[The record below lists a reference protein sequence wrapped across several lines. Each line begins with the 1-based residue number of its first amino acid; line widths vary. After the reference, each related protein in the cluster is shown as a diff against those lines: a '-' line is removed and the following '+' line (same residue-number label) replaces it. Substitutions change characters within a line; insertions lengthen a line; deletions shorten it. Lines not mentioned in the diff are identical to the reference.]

1 MNPPLFRSDSNL
13 PDAWETRLARIPLA
27 SPPPDLRAACLRAQM
42 PHQTNDAGLGF
53 WQSLWLAHRWAIQG
67 LAAAWTVITALHL
80 TTPEVS
86 VSVAD
91 SRTVWTPETL
101 QSLAQQRAEL
111 MASVLDGRFENP
123 PRPDDAPVPAKTRSP
138 ALEAPSTTFPT
149 NRMG

>member
-1 MNPPLFRSDSNL
+1 
-13 PDAWETRLARIPLA
+13 
-27 SPPPDLRAACLRAQM
+27 
-42 PHQTNDAGLGF
+42 
-53 WQSLWLAHRWAIQG
+53 LAHRWAIQG

-123 PRPDDAPVPAKTRSP
+123 PRPDDAPLPPKTRSP